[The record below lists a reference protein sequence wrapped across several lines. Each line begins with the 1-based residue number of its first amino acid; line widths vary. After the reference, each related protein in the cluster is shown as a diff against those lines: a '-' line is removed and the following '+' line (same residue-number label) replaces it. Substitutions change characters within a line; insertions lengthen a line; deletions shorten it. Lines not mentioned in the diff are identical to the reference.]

1 MPESPAIVRA
11 ALQGRACDACFVFA
25 AVALALAQYAA
36 DRAVPVIE
44 ANMSAAGL
52 RVICR
57 RLSLPFLLVG
67 GHAVSLCVR
76 LMYVLQKPAAAIMD
90 IRVRAGFPGPAA
102 FRVPLTDPTVAKQNI
117 LQSSLG
123 RSESV
128 AARNRRPGRR
138 PGAEERIG
146 PDSWSCYPPWSF
158 LAGRPCRLQR
168 GIAALCALKPQL
180 SGHLRLAYLQN
191 GTRRTRA
198 GSDGGSLPKNGTSRA
213 SRGGARRSISPRRR
227 GARRSSATRRDS
239 ANPD

>member
-1 MPESPAIVRA
+1 MRPKRF
-11 ALQGRACDACFVFA
+11 GRTIDKRMKF
-25 AVALALAQYAA
+25 
-36 DRAVPVIE
+36 
-44 ANMSAAGL
+44 
-52 RVICR
+52 
-57 RLSLPFLLVG
+57 
-67 GHAVSLCVR
+67 
-76 LMYVLQKPAAAIMD
+76 
-90 IRVRAGFPGPAA
+90 
-102 FRVPLTDPTVAKQNI
+102 AKQNP
-117 LQSSLG
+117 LQSRLG

-168 GIAALCALKPQL
+168 GIAALCALKPRL

-239 ANPD
+239 ANPAIDTQSGALVRSRKLLSKETNLYCNNLYCTSRHQYYYGSI